1 MIKHFPIAL
10 LSVLLSIS
18 PSIVLAQVS
27 DNTDTIYESIPSYYY
42 RGNSKVDIQIVM
54 DEYVLESK
62 PGKTLNTENVHTNH
76 LIKHSDKHSAF
87 VRMSPSSTAKLFSE
101 QIKAL
106 KKDGQRVFT
115 IAYPKAHTER
125 SNNTRQII
133 TDQMTFKSL
142 PDTNLDDL
150 ESIFGLTIVGNV
162 SYDADVY
169 IAEVHADDILAILNT
184 ARSLHESGLV
194 HFAEPIIRQQHS
206 TRFIPNDTLFN
217 DLWHLRNTVPNA
229 YFIAGN
235 DANVVGAWDSVTGDG
250 VNILIVDEGTEVSH
264 EDLSANARTDIDYD
278 YADDDDLPTPG
289 ANEFHGTNVAGIAA
303 AVGNNI
309 QGVTGAAYDASFI
322 AIRLLSNQGHSDA
335 QTASALSHLVDE
347 VIVSNQAHVSNNSWG
362 PTDHPSNKQQFASN
376 VETAIANGINN
387 GRDGKGI
394 IYTWASGNGNQ
405 SRDRAP
411 YDPYTNSRY
420 TVTVAA
426 SGGTGMYSSY
436 SEPGPCVLVNA
447 PSQFRGKVG
456 NSFASFYTTTTEV
469 NNDYF
474 SNFGGTSSAAPLAA
488 GVIAL
493 MLEENP
499 SLTWR
504 DVQQILVESSSETD
518 LTEASWQLNGAGHL
532 YNENYGF
539 GRVNGVA
546 AVSAASNWTNL
557 PTALTPITESETSL
571 SIAIPDNNPTGLSRS
586 LSVSPESAF
595 SVEHVEVTI
604 DIAHSDRGD
613 LTISIVSPEGTES
626 IFTKT
631 HSDSVNDYNDWT
643 FASVAHWGE
652 DPTGDWTLKIIDGA
666 AGGTGL
672 LLDWSLT
679 LHGTSPTTTIPTNA
693 TVTVDRSFK
702 GYEQGTS
709 QAPFNTLAEAW
720 SHVSAGGILNLAA
733 QSFQSFPV
741 YTFDKPMTLDAPS
754 GTATIE

>member
-1 MIKHFPIAL
+1 MIKLFPIAL
-10 LSVLLSIS
+10 FSVIFSIS
-18 PSIVLAQVS
+18 SSIVEAQVS
-27 DNTDTIYESIPSYYY
+27 NDIDTIYESIPSYYY
-42 RGNSKVDIQIVM
+42 RGNSKVDIQIDM
-54 DEYVLESK
+54 GEYMIESK
-62 PGKTLNTENVHTNH
+62 PGKPLNIENIHANQ
-76 LIKHSDKHSAF
+76 LIKHSGNHSAF
-87 VRMSPSSTAKLFSE
+87 VRMSPSSNIKVFSE
-101 QIKAL
+101 QVKAL
-106 KKDGQRVFT
+106 KKDGQRVYT
-115 IAYPKAHTER
+115 IAYPKSHTER
-125 SNNTRQII
+125 SKNTRKII

-150 ESIFGLTIVGNV
+150 ESIFGLTIVRNV

-169 IAEVHADDILAILNT
+169 IAEVHADDMMAILNT

-194 HFAEPIIRQQHS
+194 HFAEPIIRQEYS
-206 TRFIPNDTLFN
+206 TRFIPNDTLFD
-217 DLWHLRNTVPNA
+217 DLWHLRNTGPNS

-235 DANVVGAWDSVTGDG
+235 DANVVGAWDSATGDG

-264 EDLSANARTDIDYD
+264 EDLSANTRTDIDYD
-278 YADDDDLPTPG
+278 YADDDDLPSPG

-309 QGVTGAAYDASFI
+309 QGVTGAAYDASII

-362 PTDHPSNKQQFASN
+362 PTDLPRNKQQFASN
-376 VETAIANGINN
+376 VETAIENGINN

-394 IYTWASGNGNQ
+394 IYTWASGNGKK
-405 SRDRAP
+405 SSDRSS

-426 SGGTGMYSSY
+426 SGGKGKFSSY

-447 PSQFRGKVG
+447 PSEFGD
-456 NSFASFYTTTTEV
+456 SFASFYTTTTKV
-469 NNDYF
+469 NNDYI

-518 LTEASWQLNGAGHL
+518 LMETSWQLNGAGHL

-557 PTALTPITESETSL
+557 PTTLTPITEPETSL
-571 SIAIPDNNPTGLSRS
+571 SIAIPDNNPAGLSRS
-586 LSVSPESAF
+586 VSVSPESAF
-595 SVEHVEVTI
+595 SVEHVEVTV
-604 DIAHSDRGD
+604 DIAHSYRGD
-613 LTISIVSPEGTES
+613 LTISIVSPDGTES

-631 HSDSVNDYNDWT
+631 HYDDDADYNNWT
-643 FASVAHWGE
+643 FASVSHWGE

-679 LHGTSPTTTIPTNA
+679 LYGTSPTTTIPTNH

-720 SHVSAGGILNLAA
+720 SHVSTGGTLNLAA

-741 YTFDKPMTLDAPS
+741 YTFDKPVILDAPS
-754 GTATIE
+754 GKATIE